1 MPESPLC
8 AAARARGAACIEVDG
23 WTVPAAFADSAA
35 EYRTLREDA
44 ALVDLAYR
52 ARIRVTGSDR
62 VDFLHGMLSN
72 DVKGLGPGRGCPAL
86 LLTEQGKVVAD
97 CIVLAL
103 ADAILL
109 DGMASATAA
118 ASAALERHVVAD
130 DVELTTLG
138 TADHAF
144 GVYGPAAAR
153 VLERLGVATAPAE
166 DYAHAIAEVQ
176 GVAMRIAR
184 VPGLGAGGFLCL
196 VPSDKAAAWWARC
209 VKAGLPPA
217 GQQALEV
224 LRIESGAPAY
234 GRDFGPDTIALEAS
248 LDAAISF
255 TKGCYLGQEVIERVT
270 ARGHVNRKLVGLE
283 VSGAA
288 VPPIGAA
295 LFAGDREVGW
305 VTSAAWSWRLA
316 CPVALGYA
324 RCEHL
329 TPGTILDVRV
339 GTGATPATVRALP
352 LIQKGATPHGDS
364 TR

>member
-1 MPESPLC
+1 MVVVHLLSGAMPESVLC

-23 WTVPAAFADSAA
+23 CTVPAAFADSAA

-72 DVKGLGPGRGCPAL
+72 DVKGLSPGRGCPAL

-109 DGMASATAA
+109 DETASATAA
-118 ASAALERHVVAD
+118 ATAALERYVVAD
-130 DVELTTLG
+130 DVELTALG

-144 GVYGPAAAR
+144 GAYGPAAAPA
-153 VLERLGVATAPAE
+153 LERLGVATVPAE

-176 GVAMRIAR
+176 GIAVRIVR
-184 VPGLGAGGFLCL
+184 VPVPGVGGFLCL
-196 VPSDKAAAWWARC
+196 VPGEEAAVWWARC

-224 LRIESGAPAY
+224 LRIESGMPAY
-234 GRDFGPDTIALEAS
+234 GRDVGPDTIALEAPF
-248 LDAAISF
+248 DAAISF
-255 TKGCYLGQEVIERVT
+255 KKGCYLGQEVIERVT
-270 ARGHVNRKLVGLE
+270 ARGHVNRKLIGLE
-283 VSGAA
+283 VSGTE
-288 VPPIGAA
+288 VPLAGAT
-295 LFAGDREVGW
+295 LFAGDHEVGQ
-305 VTSAAWSWRLA
+305 VTSAVWSWRLT
-316 CPVALGYA
+316 CPVALAYV
-324 RCEHL
+324 RREHL
-329 TPGTILDVRV
+329 TPGTILDVRI
-339 GTGATPATVRALP
+339 GTGVTPATVRALP
-352 LIQKGATPHGDS
+352 LI
-364 TR
+364 